1 MKFALLICTYN
12 RKEPLEALLESVKKQ
27 IIFPDELI
35 IVDGSIDNNTYDF
48 IKASD
53 FLNLKYYKVGTKN
66 RGLTKQRNYA
76 VSKVS
81 RSIDIVCFLDDD
93 IILTEDYFKNL
104 LETYSYYPKAIGVGG
119 YILEEVHWK
128 HENTSVKYSEFEM
141 DGWVRELGSRNLL
154 RKKLG
159 LLSDRDPGFMPKCSN
174 GLSTGFLPPSGKTYP
189 VEYFMGGV
197 ASYKFPLLQ
206 KIRFSNYFE
215 GYGLYEDLDFCI
227 RASNLGDLYVN
238 TAAKLYH
245 YHDSSGRPNKY
256 NYGRMVIRN
265 GWYVWRLKYP
275 DPGSKAILKWHSI
288 SLLLTLVRLGN
299 VFTTKNKKEAF
310 TEGLGRIVGWFS
322 LYINSP
328 KIEKWV

>member
-12 RKEPLEALLESVKKQ
+12 RKESLEALLESVKRQ
-27 IIFPDELI
+27 IIYPDEII

-48 IKASD
+48 IKASV

-93 IILTEDYFKNL
+93 IILTKDYFKNL
-104 LETYSYYPKAIGVGG
+104 LETYSYYPRAIGVGG

-159 LLSDRDPGFMPKCSN
+159 LLSDRSPGFMPRFSN
-174 GLSTGFLPPSGKTYP
+174 GLSTGFLPPSGKTYT

-238 TAAKLYH
+238 TTAKLYH

-275 DPGSKAILKWHSI
+275 NPGSKAILKWHSI

-310 TEGLGRIVGWFS
+310 TEGLGRIVGWLS

-328 KIEKWV
+328 KIEK